1 VYCRLSCRSRCD
13 PMNHVYLKREMRPK
27 EKFTTPLISI
37 KAIIKS
43 HLKHIIDLAIMSSE
57 MIIVNIRRRK
67 IDKSDGGKAEKR
79 D

>member
-1 VYCRLSCRSRCD
+1 
-13 PMNHVYLKREMRPK
+13 MRPK

-57 MIIVNIRRRK
+57 MIIVNIRRRNGK
-67 IDKSDGGKAEKR
+67 EDEKFHRFCGGSFAG
-79 D
+79 